1 MLDALF
7 YSLLDMSLSASVVIL
22 VVLAA
27 RLALNRVP
35 ALFSYLLWARGDPLW
50 KALAFAA
57 LTLHWFNPLVWL
69 AFFLAERDMELSCD
83 ERAVKGLDQNAFTFP
98 PRAGILGPTRIPHV
112 IPEVTL
118 WNCFVRPL

>member
-35 ALFSYLLWARGDPLW
+35 ALFSYLLWAGGIPFGKPWPL
-50 KALAFAA
+50 
-57 LTLHWFNPLVWL
+57 
-69 AFFLAERDMELSCD
+69 
-83 ERAVKGLDQNAFTFP
+83 P
-98 PRAGILGPTRIPHV
+98 P
-112 IPEVTL
+112 
-118 WNCFVRPL
+118 

>member
-1 MLDALF
+1 MLDSLF

-57 LTLHWFNPLVWL
+57 LTLHWFNPWSGWPS
-69 AFFLAERDMELSCD
+69 FWRSGTWSCPATNG
-83 ERAVKGLDQNAFTFP
+83 R
-98 PRAGILGPTRIPHV
+98 
-112 IPEVTL
+112 
-118 WNCFVRPL
+118 